1 MTALGDRVL
10 HRPVSAAQ
18 SALWAEQE
26 YDPGTSSSGYFA
38 VAVTGPLDPGRLRRA
53 ALAVLHRHE
62 PLRSVLRVVD
72 GELRQVVLDADDAL
86 SYDEVAVPCEAGAER
101 EAAAAFMAAGENRRR
116 WDLAAEGPVRFHGL
130 AHAPDRRTVVFSVHH
145 AGFDGR
151 SKFVVAAD
159 FARALTD
166 PDGLGPPLDAAH
178 PADAPDEVCA
188 EAAAFWTRVLP
199 GVTGPLLVQG
209 GREPGRTGVRSTA
222 TTPLAERDVAALREL
237 AAGSSVSTF
246 TALLAALARQLAWY
260 GNDVAVLA
268 IAADVSDETTRGT
281 AGVQVNV
288 VPLVLPCAADRAPG
302 AALAEADEALA
313 RMRRFRRVPFRRLLA
328 EVPDR
333 SARRLMTQ
341 FGLSFPRPPRGLRLD
356 VPGLDLRWD
365 FFTANTSAT
374 FDKTLQVRADWPR
387 GLVRLDYRP
396 QTMDAAGAEA
406 FAAHFHEAVRSLARS
421 SGAPVARGVPSAPAE
436 EGPAAP
442 WVAVPAADPL
452 DPPVLRPTSGRA
464 LAVLG
469 PDGGPAHVG
478 VPGALVV
485 SDPAD
490 GSWADTGEEAR
501 VRPDGA
507 VEHLGPRATRWLRHH
522 GFIDAPLVARVLR
535 AHPGVRDARVE
546 VRDTGRRGPVAVAE
560 VEPADPARP
569 PGVGELRAHLRDHL
583 DGFDLPGRIALTTT
597 P

>member
-1 MTALGDRVL
+1 
-10 HRPVSAAQ
+10 
-18 SALWAEQE
+18 EQE
-26 YDPGTSSSGYFA
+26 YDPGISSSGYFA
-38 VAVTGPLDPGRLRRA
+38 VAITGPLEPGRLRRA

-62 PLRSVLRVVD
+62 PLRSVLRIVD
-72 GELRQVVLDADDAL
+72 GELRQVVRDAADAL
-86 SYDEVAVPCEAGAER
+86 SYDEVAAPCAAGAER
-101 EAAAAFMAAGENRRR
+101 GAAAAFMAAGENRRR
-116 WDLAAEGPVRFHGL
+116 WDLAAEGPVRFHEL
-130 AHAPDRRTVVFSVHH
+130 AHAPERRTVVFSVHH

-178 PADAPDEVCA
+178 PADATDEVCA
-188 EAAAFWTRVLP
+188 EAAAFWSRALP
-199 GVTGPLLVQG
+199 GVTSPLLVQG

-237 AAGSSVSTF
+237 AARSSVSTF

-260 GNDVAVLA
+260 GNDSAVLA
-268 IAADVSDETTRGT
+268 VAADVSDETTRGT

-302 AALAEADEALA
+302 VALAEADEALA

-328 EVPDR
+328 EVPDKA
-333 SARRLMTQ
+333 ARRLMTQ

-356 VPGLDLRWD
+356 VPGLDLSWD

-421 SGAPVARGVPSAPAE
+421 SGAPVARGVPSAPAV
-436 EGPAAP
+436 EGPAGAP
-442 WVAVPAADPL
+442 SVAEGSIDPL
-452 DPPVLRPTSGRA
+452 DPPVLRPASGRA

-478 VPGALVV
+478 VPGALFA

-490 GSWADTGEEAR
+490 GSWVDTGEEAR

-507 VEHLGPRATRWLRHH
+507 VEHLGPRATRWLRHN
-522 GFIDAPLVARVLR
+522 GFIDTPLVARVLR
-535 AHPGVRDARVE
+535 AHPGVRAARVE
-546 VRDTGRRGPVAVAE
+546 LRTAGNRGPAAVAV

-569 PGVGELRAHLRDHL
+569 PGVAELR
-583 DGFDLPGRIALTTT
+583 T
-597 P
+597 